1 MKTAI
6 NTNQQQAHIPRLCP
20 VGQENL
26 FNEQSNSPLSASRII
41 PPMKTFVQTGTRAFT
56 LIELLVVIA
65 IIAIL
70 AAMLL
75 PALAK
80 AKETA
85 KKASC
90 ISNLHQMGL
99 SLIMYADDNDG
110 KIARADAP
118 FWYQVLATSL
128 GANSSANFDKAKVLI
143 CPAYPRP
150 DPKYPGQSQLV
161 CYMVNGWS
169 FTGPGDTTG
178 FQLSGGGKITSIQRP
193 TDTIYLADA
202 EDGTDILPIT
212 SITQTQDI
220 DDYDVWQASHLP
232 YNASGIPNPK
242 NGDIL
247 NNRRV
252 AISRHGKSD
261 ALLFFD
267 AHAEAKQTKL
277 ITLNDWRDRRY

>member
-1 MKTAI
+1 MKT
-6 NTNQQQAHIPRLCP
+6 P
-20 VGQENL
+20 VQ
-26 FNEQSNSPLSASRII
+26 I
-41 PPMKTFVQTGTRAFT
+41 GTKAFT

-90 ISNLHQMGL
+90 INDMHQMGL
-99 SLIMYADDNDG
+99 SLIMYADDNNG
-110 KIARADAP
+110 NIARADAP
-118 FWYQVLATSL
+118 YWFQVLATSL
-128 GANSSANFDKAKVLI
+128 GANTAANFDKAKVLI

-150 DPKYPGQSQLV
+150 DPRWPGQSQLV

-169 FTGPGDTTG
+169 FTSPADTTG

-202 EDGTDILPIT
+202 EDGTDIQPIT
-212 SITQTQDI
+212 SITQPNTDQN
-220 DDYDVWQASHLP
+220 DVWNAQQLP
-232 YNASGIPNPK
+232 YNASGVPNPK
-242 NGDIL
+242 TGGDPQYI
-247 NNRRV
+247 RRI
-252 AISRHGKSD
+252 AINRHGKSD

-277 ITLNDWRDRRY
+277 ITVNDWRDRRY